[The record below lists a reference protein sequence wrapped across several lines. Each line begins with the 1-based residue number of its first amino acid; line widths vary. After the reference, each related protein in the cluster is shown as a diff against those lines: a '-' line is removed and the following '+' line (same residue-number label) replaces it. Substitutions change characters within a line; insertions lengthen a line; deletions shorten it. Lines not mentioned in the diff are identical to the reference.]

1 MGTCCELLSSPSLP
15 VVVCIFL
22 YSSTHIGI
30 MKVIGIY
37 IKDINIDLRT
47 TPTDI
52 GVALGLLNT
61 FSFITAPV
69 GIALFRCHSIRRPL
83 VISGACLPAVGVA
96 MASMATSN
104 GQVAICLSVTGIGIG
119 ILKASCVMTLHRVA
133 GENYNLYFS
142 LGFSGYGFGMVLLP
156 LLAESLRAPY
166 GWRGGL
172 LVIGALIA
180 HIIPCAVG
188 MKVDLDGN
196 STQKREVHLSTA
208 SGPSTTDSEGKEEQV
223 IRCQSAKGGNFDQ
236 SEFGVFRKIANGFRQ
251 SDFYTD
257 PIFNVV
263 FGVSFTYYMIH
274 CGWHSF
280 LVPHIL
286 RRGVSVQNTLIL
298 TFAAA
303 LGNTFS
309 RVIVG
314 VLTNNWFT
322 SVDVYIVTTTL
333 NIVALLVDVY
343 FANYYVMLVT
353 SCVSAMSIGGRGVVG
368 TLVIRDRASPD
379 QFDVAFAAEKLISG
393 LGMFL
398 GGYLGGVLADHFA
411 SYNATFKMLPAIE
424 GVNFILIMILRC
436 NPKRSTNSE

>member
-1 MGTCCELLSSPSLP
+1 
-15 VVVCIFL
+15 
-22 YSSTHIGI
+22 
-30 MKVIGIY
+30 
-37 IKDINIDLRT
+37 
-47 TPTDI
+47 
-52 GVALGLLNT
+52 
-61 FSFITAPV
+61 
-69 GIALFRCHSIRRPL
+69 
-83 VISGACLPAVGVA
+83 
-96 MASMATSN
+96 
-104 GQVAICLSVTGIGIG
+104 
-119 ILKASCVMTLHRVA
+119 MTLHRVA
-133 GENYNLYFS
+133 GKNYNLYLS
-142 LGFSGYGFGMVLLP
+142 LGFSGYGSGMVLLP

-172 LVIGALIA
+172 LVIGAMVA

-188 MKVDLDGN
+188 MNVDPDEN
-196 STQKREVHLSTA
+196 STQKRKVHLSK
-208 SGPSTTDSEGKEEQV
+208 GPSTTDSERKEEQV
-223 IRCQSAKGGNFDQ
+223 RRSQSAKGGNSDQ
-236 SEFGVFRKIANGFRQ
+236 SEFGVFRKITNRFRQ

-280 LVPHIL
+280 LVPHVL
-286 RRGVSVQNTLIL
+286 GRGVSVQNTLIL

-333 NIVALLVDVY
+333 NIAALLVDVY
-343 FANYYVMLVT
+343 FVNYYVMLVT

-368 TLVIRDRASPD
+368 TLVIRDRASPE

-393 LGMFL
+393 FGMFL

-411 SYNATFKMLPAIE
+411 SYNATFKMLPVIE

-436 NPKRSTNSE
+436 NPKSSTNSV